1 MKWGLRKEQPAV
13 AEPQALPEC
22 LETCLEKKDFFLSAI
37 QALLQFI
44 NDFALDIKELKSDA
58 FKQQVGELEA
68 EFTQNPKLKKTASAF
83 RKHRKRIRRFIDRQ
97 NRYLTEREKELKDI
111 IDLLAKAMV
120 SLDADNQQFH
130 QKIYRQS
137 EKIEQFTRLDDIK
150 KLKQALVIEIENIR
164 KTVHAKQDHDS
175 KQLKSLSK
183 QVSTLN
189 LELKRA
195 RVDSVTDGLT
205 GVFNRKAL
213 DHHLD
218 SLVEQNTRTPAAFA
232 VLMVDIDDFKTIND
246 AYGHLIGDR
255 VLLALARKCQ
265 GLIRNDDFIARYGG
279 EEFVIVLPNASL
291 ANATK
296 KAQRICTSVADTR
309 YALNDKKDVHILNI
323 TVSIGISVYQ
333 TGDTAEAVIARADRA
348 LYLAKNTGKNQVVS
362 QNELMPGD
370 GVKGQSDDA

>member
-1 MKWGLRKEQPAV
+1 MKWGLKKEQPAGV
-13 AEPQALPEC
+13 EPQALPEC
-22 LETCLEKKDFFLSAI
+22 LETCREKKDFFLSAI

-58 FKQQVGELEA
+58 FKQQLVELEA
-68 EFTQNPKLKKTASAF
+68 EFAQNPKLKKTISAF
-83 RKHRKRIRRFIDRQ
+83 RKHSKRIRRFIDRQ

-120 SLDADNQQFH
+120 TLDSDNQKYH
-130 QKIYRQS
+130 QQIYRQS

-150 KLKQALVIEIENIR
+150 KLKQALILEIENIR
-164 KTVHAKQDHDS
+164 KTVRAKQDRDS
-175 KQLKSLSK
+175 RQLKSLSK

-189 LELKRA
+189 VELRKA

-213 DHHLD
+213 DHHLN

-232 VLMVDIDDFKTIND
+232 VMMVDIDDFKTIND
-246 AYGHLIGDR
+246 AYGHPTGDR
-255 VLLALARKCQ
+255 VLLALAQKCQ

-279 EEFVIVLPNASL
+279 EEFVIVLPSASL
-291 ANATK
+291 TNATK
-296 KAQRICTSVADTR
+296 KAQRICASVGDTR
-309 YALNDKKDVHILNI
+309 YALNDNKDVHILNI

-333 TGDTAEAVIARADRA
+333 TGDTAESVITRADRA
-348 LYLAKNTGKNQVVS
+348 LYLAKKTGKNRVVS
-362 QNELMPGD
+362 EKELIP
-370 GVKGQSDDA
+370 DDAVKEQ

>member
-1 MKWGLRKEQPAV
+1 MKWGLKKEQPAV
-13 AEPQALPEC
+13 VEPQALPEC
-22 LETCLEKKDFFLSAI
+22 LETCREKKDFFLSAI

-58 FKQQVGELEA
+58 FKQQLVELEA
-68 EFTQNPKLKKTASAF
+68 EFAQSPKLKKTVSAF
-83 RKHRKRIRRFIDRQ
+83 RRHSKRIRRFIDRQ

-120 SLDADNQQFH
+120 TLDSDNQQYH
-130 QKIYRQS
+130 QQIYRQS

-150 KLKQALVIEIENIR
+150 KLKQALILEIENIR
-164 KTVHAKQDHDS
+164 KTVRAKQDRDS
-175 KQLKSLSK
+175 RQLKSLSK

-189 LELKRA
+189 VELRKA

-213 DHHLD
+213 DHHLN

-232 VLMVDIDDFKTIND
+232 VMMVDIDDFKTIND
-246 AYGHLIGDR
+246 AYGHPTGDR
-255 VLLALARKCQ
+255 VLLALAQKCQ

-279 EEFVIVLPNASL
+279 EEFVIVLSSASL
-291 ANATK
+291 TNATK
-296 KAQRICTSVADTR
+296 KAQRICSSVGETR
-309 YALNDKKDVHILNI
+309 YALNDNKDVHILNI

-333 TGDTAEAVIARADRA
+333 TGDTAESVITRADRA
-348 LYLAKNTGKNQVVS
+348 LYLAKKTGKNRVVS
-362 QNELMPGD
+362 EKELIPD
-370 GVKGQSDDA
+370 DAVKGQ